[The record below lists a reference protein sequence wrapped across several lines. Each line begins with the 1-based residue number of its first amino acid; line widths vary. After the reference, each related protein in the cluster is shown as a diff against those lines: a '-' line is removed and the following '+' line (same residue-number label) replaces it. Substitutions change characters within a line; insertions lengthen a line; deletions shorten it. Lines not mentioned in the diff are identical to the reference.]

1 MTAASAT
8 IGAVSTATRRSR
20 SAASARRLALT
31 LYATGFFIFLY
42 APIGLLLVLSVN
54 DSEVVGLPFKGVTL
68 RWYEYVANTPELMHA
83 LVNSI
88 TLGAAAAAIATAMA
102 LLMAIA
108 FRHDFPLK
116 GLLMKIVLLPIL
128 IPGIVGSA
136 IFLVFFGY
144 LGVPFGLWTTA
155 LMVHITWTLP
165 FAFLTIFPRL
175 HGFDR
180 SLEEAAM
187 DLGAT
192 PIRVFRR
199 ILLPIVR
206 PGIIATFLFA
216 FTLSFDEFIRTF
228 LVIGTQRTI
237 PVHLWTLIIDQMAP
251 FLPAVGVVIMAVS
264 VGVSLIG
271 FALTAGAK
279 SASGS

>member
-1 MTAASAT
+1 MSAVALDAGRRPSYAST
-8 IGAVSTATRRSR
+8 GQRLGAV
-20 SAASARRLALT
+20 ARKMALP
-31 LYATGFFIFLY
+31 LYAGLFFLFLY
-42 APIGLLLVLSVN
+42 APIGLLLLLSVN
-54 DSEVVGLPFKGVTL
+54 DSEVIGLPFKGTTL
-68 RWYEYVANTPELMHA
+68 RWYTYVLTTPELLRA
-83 LVNSI
+83 LLNSFA
-88 TLGAAAAAIATAMA
+88 LGIVSAAIATALALMMA
-102 LLMAIA
+102 MG
-108 FRHDFPLK
+108 FRHSFPLK

-136 IFLVFFGY
+136 VYLIFFGY
-144 LGVPFGLWTTA
+144 LEIPFGLWTTA

-180 SLEEAAM
+180 GLEEAAM

-192 PIRVFRR
+192 PFVVFRR
-199 ILLPIVR
+199 VLLPIVM
-206 PGIIATFLFA
+206 PGVVATLLFA

-251 FLPAVGVVIMAVS
+251 FLPAVGVVIMGVS
-264 VGVSLIG
+264 VGVSLLG
-271 FALTAGAK
+271 FALK
-279 SASGS
+279 PREQ

>member
-1 MTAASAT
+1 MRNAALQAEARPAT
-8 IGAVSTATRRSR
+8 SFIWPRAENLRKSM
-20 SAASARRLALT
+20 
-31 LYATGFFIFLY
+31 LYAYAALFFLFLY

-54 DSEVVGLPFKGVTL
+54 DSEVIGLPFKGTTL
-68 RWYEYVANTPELMHA
+68 RWYQYVLTTPELMRA
-83 LVNSI
+83 LANSFA
-88 TLGAAAAAIATAMA
+88 LGFVSAGIATAIALMMA
-102 LLMAIA
+102 MG
-108 FRHDFPLK
+108 FRREFPLK

-136 IFLVFFGY
+136 VFLVFFGY
-144 LGVPFGLWTTA
+144 LEIPFGLWTTA
-155 LMVHITWTLP
+155 LMVHITWALP

-180 SLEEAAM
+180 GLEEAAM

-192 PIRVFRR
+192 PIVVFRR

-206 PGIIATFLFA
+206 PGIVATFLFA
-216 FTLSFDEFIRTF
+216 FTLSFDEFVRTF

-237 PVHLWTLIIDQMAP
+237 PVHLWTLIVDQMAP

-264 VGVSLIG
+264 VSVSLVG
-271 FALTAGAK
+271 FALTPK
-279 SASGS
+279 EK

>member
-1 MTAASAT
+1 L
-8 IGAVSTATRRSR
+8 
-20 SAASARRLALT
+20 SAAAAIAAPVAVPRGHVSGRLRRTMLF
-31 LYATGFFIFLY
+31 LYAGAFFVFLY
-42 APIGLLLVLSVN
+42 APIGLLLVLSFN
-54 DSEVVGLPFKGVTL
+54 DSEVVGLPFKGATL
-68 RWYEYVANTPELMHA
+68 RWYAYVVTTPELMQA
-83 LVNSI
+83 LFNSFA
-88 TLGAAAAAIATAMA
+88 LGIVSAAIATALA
-102 LLMAIA
+102 LLMAMG
-108 FRHDFPLK
+108 FRRDFPLK

-136 IFLVFFGY
+136 LFLVFFGY

-165 FAFLTIFPRL
+165 FAFLTLFPRL

-180 SLEEAAM
+180 GLEEAAM

-192 PIRVFRR
+192 PIMVFRR

-206 PGIIATFLFA
+206 PGIVATVLFA
-216 FTLSFDEFIRTF
+216 FTLSFDEFVRTF

-251 FLPAVGVVIMAVS
+251 FLPAVGVVIMSVS
-264 VGVSLIG
+264 VGVSLLG
-271 FALTAGAK
+271 FALAPK
-279 SASGS
+279 EN

>member
-1 MTAASAT
+1 MSGAAIGSDARQLPAFALPRAAT
-8 IGAVSTATRRSR
+8 LRK
-20 SAASARRLALT
+20 AALWA
-31 LYATGFFIFLY
+31 YACLFFLFLY
-42 APIGLLLVLSVN
+42 APIGLLLLLSVN
-54 DSEVVGLPFKGVTL
+54 DSEVIGLPFKGTTL
-68 RWYEYVANTPELMHA
+68 RWYEYVLTTPELIRA
-83 LVNSI
+83 LVNSFA
-88 TLGAAAAAIATAMA
+88 LGFASAGIATALALMMA
-102 LLMAIA
+102 MG
-108 FRHDFPLK
+108 FRRDFPLK
-116 GLLMKIVLLPIL
+116 GLLMKVVLLPIL

-136 IFLVFFGY
+136 VFLVFFGY
-144 LGVPFGLWTTA
+144 LEIPFGLWTTA
-155 LMVHITWTLP
+155 LMVHITWALP

-180 SLEEAAM
+180 GLEEAAM

-192 PIRVFRR
+192 PLVVFRR

-206 PGIIATFLFA
+206 PGIVATFLFA

-251 FLPAVGVVIMAVS
+251 FLPAVGVVIMAIS

-271 FALTAGAK
+271 FALTPK
-279 SASGS
+279 EK

>member
-1 MTAASAT
+1 M
-8 IGAVSTATRRSR
+8 
-20 SAASARRLALT
+20 SAAALAVPAPAAPRRLPAEQLRRLAL
-31 LYATGFFIFLY
+31 YAYAGAFFVFLY
-42 APIGLLLVLSVN
+42 APIMLLVVLSVN
-54 DSEVVGLPFKGVTL
+54 DSEVIGLPFRGVTG
-68 RWYEYVANTPELMHA
+68 RWYEYVLTTPELRDA
-83 LVNSI
+83 LLNSFA
-88 TLGAAAAAIATAMA
+88 LGFASAAIATALALMMA
-102 LLMAIA
+102 MG
-108 FRHDFPLK
+108 FRRDFPLK

-136 IFLVFFGY
+136 VFLVFFGY

-155 LMVHITWTLP
+155 LMVHVTWALP

-180 SLEEAAM
+180 GLEEAAM
-187 DLGAT
+187 DLGA
-192 PIRVFRR
+192 PPMMVFRR

-206 PGIIATFLFA
+206 PGIVATFLFA

-251 FLPAVGVVIMAVS
+251 FLPAVGVVIMVVS
-264 VGVSLIG
+264 VGVSLAG
-271 FALTAGAK
+271 FALTPRER
-279 SASGS
+279 S

>member
-1 MTAASAT
+1 MSHAVLQA
-8 IGAVSTATRRSR
+8 GALP
-20 SAASARRLALT
+20 ARPLAWPRAERLRKGLLCT
-31 LYATGFFIFLY
+31 YAGLFFLFLY

-54 DSEVVGLPFKGVTL
+54 DSEVIGLPFKGMTS
-68 RWYEYVANTPELMHA
+68 RWYAYVLTTPELIRA
-83 LVNSI
+83 LANSFA
-88 TLGAAAAAIATAMA
+88 LGFVSAGIATAIALMMA
-102 LLMAIA
+102 MG
-108 FRHDFPLK
+108 FRREFPLK

-136 IFLVFFGY
+136 VFLVFFGY
-144 LGVPFGLWTTA
+144 LEIPFGLWTTA
-155 LMVHITWTLP
+155 LMVHITWALP

-180 SLEEAAM
+180 GLEEAAM

-192 PIRVFRR
+192 PIVVFRR

-206 PGIIATFLFA
+206 PGIVATFLFA
-216 FTLSFDEFIRTF
+216 FTLSFDEFVRTF

-271 FALTAGAK
+271 FALTPK
-279 SASGS
+279 EK

>member
-1 MTAASAT
+1 MAIASAALEAPAASFLVRNGTT
-8 IGAVSTATRRSR
+8 IRR
-20 SAASARRLALT
+20 AALVV
-31 LYATGFFIFLY
+31 YAGLFFLFLY
-42 APIGLLLVLSVN
+42 APIGLLMVLSVN
-54 DSEVVGLPFKGVTL
+54 DSEVIGLPFKGTTL
-68 RWYEYVANTPELMHA
+68 RWYEYVLTTPALLHA
-83 LVNSI
+83 LLNSFA
-88 TLGAAAAAIATAMA
+88 LGFVAAGIATALAVMMA
-102 LLMAIA
+102 MG
-108 FRHDFPLK
+108 FRRDFPMK

-136 IFLVFFGY
+136 VFLVFFGY
-144 LGVPFGLWTTA
+144 LEIPFGLWTTA

-180 SLEEAAM
+180 GLEEAAM

-192 PIRVFRR
+192 PVVAFRR
-199 ILLPIVR
+199 IMLPIIR

-228 LVIGTQRTI
+228 MVIGSERTI

-251 FLPAVGVVIMAVS
+251 FLPAVGMVIMAVS
-264 VGVSLIG
+264 VTVSLVG
-271 FALTAGAK
+271 FAITLRDK
-279 SASGS
+279 

>member
-1 MTAASAT
+1 MSNATLETEVRPLASFAWPRAENLRK
-8 IGAVSTATRRSR
+8 G
-20 SAASARRLALT
+20 L
-31 LYATGFFIFLY
+31 LYAYAVLFFLFLY

-54 DSEVVGLPFKGVTL
+54 DSEVIGLPFKGTTL
-68 RWYEYVANTPELMHA
+68 RWYEYVLTTPELIRA
-83 LVNSI
+83 LANSFA
-88 TLGAAAAAIATAMA
+88 LGFVSAGIATAIALMMA
-102 LLMAIA
+102 MG
-108 FRHDFPLK
+108 FRREFPLK

-136 IFLVFFGY
+136 VFLIFFGY
-144 LGVPFGLWTTA
+144 LEIPFGLWTTA
-155 LMVHITWTLP
+155 LMVHITWALP

-180 SLEEAAM
+180 GLEEAAM

-192 PIRVFRR
+192 PIVVFRR

-206 PGIIATFLFA
+206 PGIVATFLFA
-216 FTLSFDEFIRTF
+216 FTLSFDEFVRTF

-264 VGVSLIG
+264 VSVSLIG
-271 FALTAGAK
+271 FALTPK
-279 SASGS
+279 EK

>member
-1 MTAASAT
+1 MTAATFDASL
-8 IGAVSTATRRSR
+8 VATRPAR
-20 SAASARRLALT
+20 SAAAARKLALS
-31 LYATGFFIFLY
+31 LYAVGFFVFLY
-42 APIGLLLVLSVN
+42 APIALLLVLSVN

-83 LVNSI
+83 LLNSI
-88 TLGAAAAAIATAMA
+88 ALGAVAAAIATAMA

-180 SLEEAAM
+180 TLEDAAM

-192 PIRVFRR
+192 PIMVFRR

-271 FALTAGAK
+271 FALT
-279 SASGS
+279 SGIKTTTDTP

>member
-1 MTAASAT
+1 MSD
-8 IGAVSTATRRSR
+8 AVLQAGTRPARSFAWPR
-20 SAASARRLALT
+20 AERLRKGLLCA
-31 LYATGFFIFLY
+31 YAGLFFLFLY

-54 DSEVVGLPFKGVTL
+54 DSEVIGLPFKGTTS
-68 RWYEYVANTPELMHA
+68 RWYAYVLTTPELIRA
-83 LVNSI
+83 LANSFA
-88 TLGAAAAAIATAMA
+88 LGFVSAGIATAIALMMA
-102 LLMAIA
+102 MG
-108 FRHDFPLK
+108 FRREFPLK

-136 IFLVFFGY
+136 VFLVFFGY
-144 LGVPFGLWTTA
+144 LEIPFGLWTTA
-155 LMVHITWTLP
+155 LMVHITWALP

-180 SLEEAAM
+180 GLEEAAM

-192 PIRVFRR
+192 PIVVFRR
-199 ILLPIVR
+199 ILLPIIR
-206 PGIIATFLFA
+206 PGIVATFLFA
-216 FTLSFDEFIRTF
+216 FTLSFDEFVRTF

-264 VGVSLIG
+264 VSVSLIG
-271 FALTAGAK
+271 FALTPK
-279 SASGS
+279 EK